1 MSHTARIL
9 DANANRAREAL
20 RVMEEAARFRL
31 GDADLTT
38 GLKQLRHD
46 LSESLLRF
54 DNLDL
59 NRDTPG
65 DVGTKISTPAE
76 RTRSSTAEVVI
87 AAGKRLG
94 EAMRVL
100 EEYGKT
106 IDAGFAASIQT
117 LRYCGYDLEHRLNR
131 ALGSG
136 RARQWQICVIFSEK
150 LCGDRD
156 WREVAQLIADA
167 EPDCI
172 QLREKELD
180 DGELLSRAR
189 LFVQM
194 AGPRTTV
201 IINDRPD
208 IALLASADGVHLG
221 QTDLPCSEVR
231 KIVGRQL
238 IVGVSTSALSEA
250 EQALRDGADY
260 CGVGPMFPTTT
271 KRKDTIVG
279 PDYLRR
285 YLAWNKL
292 PHVAIGGISPDNID
306 RLVQLGVKGVAVSAA
321 VCGADQPDQ
330 VIHRLREALCAATPA
345 EV

>member
-1 MSHTARIL
+1 
-9 DANANRAREAL
+9 
-20 RVMEEAARFRL
+20 MEEAARFRL

-46 LSESLLRF
+46 LSKALRRL

-65 DVGTKISTPAE
+65 DVGTQISTPDE

-117 LRYCGYDLEHRLNR
+117 LRYRGYDLEHRLNR

-156 WREVAQLIADA
+156 WHEVAQLIADA
-167 EPDCI
+167 RPDCI

-221 QTDLPCSEVR
+221 QTDLPCIEVR

>member
-1 MSHTARIL
+1 
-9 DANANRAREAL
+9 
-20 RVMEEAARFRL
+20 MEEAARFRL

-65 DVGTKISTPAE
+65 DVGTQISTPAE

-136 RARQWQICVIFSEK
+136 RARQWQICVIFPEK

-180 DGELLSRAR
+180 DRELLMRAR
-189 LFVQM
+189 LFVEM
-194 AGPRTTV
+194 AAPQTTV

-221 QTDLPCSEVR
+221 QTDLPCTEVR

-321 VCGADQPDQ
+321 VCGADRPDQ

>member
-1 MSHTARIL
+1 
-9 DANANRAREAL
+9 
-20 RVMEEAARFRL
+20 MEEAARFHL

-65 DVGTKISTPAE
+65 DVGTQISTPAE
-76 RTRSSTAEVVI
+76 RSRSSTAEVVI

-117 LRYCGYDLEHRLNR
+117 LRYRGYDLEHRLNR

-167 EPDCI
+167 GPDCI

-201 IINDRPD
+201 IVNDRPD

-221 QTDLPCSEVR
+221 QTDLPCTEVR

-238 IVGVSTSALSEA
+238 IVGVSTSAINEA

-321 VCGADQPDQ
+321 VCGADRPDQ

>member
-65 DVGTKISTPAE
+65 DVGTQISTPAE

-180 DGELLSRAR
+180 DGELLRRAR
-189 LFVQM
+189 LFVEM
-194 AGPRTTV
+194 AAPQTTV

-221 QTDLPCSEVR
+221 QTDLPCTEVR

>member
-1 MSHTARIL
+1 MSFTARIL
-9 DANANRAREAL
+9 DANVNRAREAL

-31 GDADLTT
+31 SDVNLTAA
-38 GLKQLRHD
+38 LKQLRHD
-46 LSESLLRF
+46 LSKALLPF

-65 DVGTKISTPAE
+65 DVGTQISTPAE
-76 RTRSSTAEVVI
+76 QSRSSTAQVVI
-87 AAGKRLG
+87 ASGKRLG

-106 IDAGFAASIQT
+106 IDAGFAASIQR
-117 LRYCGYDLEHRLNR
+117 LRYRGYDLEHRVNR

-136 RARQWQICVIFSEK
+136 RARQWRICVIFSEK

-156 WREVAQLIADA
+156 WHEVAQLIADA
-167 EPDCI
+167 EPDCL

-180 DGELLSRAR
+180 DGELLRRAQ
-189 LFVQM
+189 LFVEM
-194 AGPRTTV
+194 AAPQTTV

-221 QTDLPCSEVR
+221 QTDLPCTEVR
-231 KIVGRQL
+231 KIIARQL

-260 CGVGPMFPTTT
+260 CGVGPMFSTTT

-279 PDYLRR
+279 PDYLHR

-292 PHVAIGGISPDNID
+292 PHLAIGGVTLDNID
-306 RLVQLGVKGVAVSAA
+306 RLVDLGVQGVAVSSA
-321 VCGADQPDQ
+321 VCCADRPDQ
-330 VIHRLREALCAATPA
+330 VIHRLREAMRSTATV

>member
-1 MSHTARIL
+1 
-9 DANANRAREAL
+9 
-20 RVMEEAARFRL
+20 MEEAARFQL

-38 GLKQLRHD
+38 ALKQLRHD
-46 LSESLLRF
+46 LSKALRRF

-65 DVGTKISTPAE
+65 DIGTHL
-76 RTRSSTAEVVI
+76 STASEMVRTSAVEVVI

-106 IDAGFAASIQT
+106 IDTGFAASIQT
-117 LRYCGYDLEHRLNR
+117 LRYRGYDLEHRLNR

-136 RARQWQICVIFSEK
+136 RGRQWQICVIFSEK

-156 WREVAQLIADA
+156 WHEVAHLIADA
-167 EPDCI
+167 GPDCI
-172 QLREKELD
+172 QLRENELD
-180 DGELLSRAR
+180 DGELLRRAR
-189 LFVQM
+189 LFVEM
-194 AGPRTTV
+194 AAPQTTV

-221 QTDLPCSEVR
+221 RTDLPCTEVR

-238 IVGVSTSALSEA
+238 MVGVSTSALSEA

-292 PHVAIGGISPDNID
+292 PHLAIGGISPDNID
-306 RLVQLGVKGVAVSAA
+306 RLVDLGVQGVAVSSA
-321 VCGADQPDQ
+321 VCCADQPDH
-330 VIHRLREALCAATPA
+330 VIHRLREAMQSTAPA

>member
-1 MSHTARIL
+1 
-9 DANANRAREAL
+9 
-20 RVMEEAARFRL
+20 MEEAARFRL

-65 DVGTKISTPAE
+65 DVGTQISTPAE

-201 IINDRPD
+201 IVNDRPD

-221 QTDLPCSEVR
+221 QTDLPCTEVR

-285 YLAWNKL
+285 YLAWNRL

>member
-1 MSHTARIL
+1 
-9 DANANRAREAL
+9 
-20 RVMEEAARFRL
+20 MEEAARFRL

-65 DVGTKISTPAE
+65 DVGTQISTPAE

-136 RARQWQICVIFSEK
+136 RALQWQICVIFSEK

-201 IINDRPD
+201 IVNDRPD

-221 QTDLPCSEVR
+221 QTDLPCTEVR

-285 YLAWNKL
+285 YLAWNRL

>member
-1 MSHTARIL
+1 
-9 DANANRAREAL
+9 
-20 RVMEEAARFRL
+20 MEEAARFRL

-136 RARQWQICVIFSEK
+136 RALQWQICVIFSEK

-167 EPDCI
+167 GPDCI

-201 IINDRPD
+201 IVNDRPD

-221 QTDLPCSEVR
+221 QTDLPCTEVR

-285 YLAWNKL
+285 YLAWNRL

-306 RLVQLGVKGVAVSAA
+306 RLVQLGVKGVAVYAA